1 MRHTSDQ
8 YDEWLTET
16 YEEDADEVRDDSD
29 VFDDFLDETFGIEI
43 NDTHKAVELSY
54 ADDDNEWLL
63 RKVDPPV
70 LLYHHTTDAFKDSI
84 RREGLRV
91 GQERSDRLMQNTQAG
106 VYLTLEAG
114 GTVPR
119 GYIQNAIRNYGGRP
133 LSLTV
138 RADWSDLWP
147 DPDDAD
153 ISSGR
158 SQFVTSYVPPR
169 DIVEYD

>member
-1 MRHTSDQ
+1 
-8 YDEWLTET
+8 
-16 YEEDADEVRDDSD
+16 
-29 VFDDFLDETFGIEI
+29 
-43 NDTHKAVELSY
+43 
-54 ADDDNEWLL
+54 
-63 RKVDPPV
+63 
-70 LLYHHTTDAFKDSI
+70 
-84 RREGLRV
+84 
-91 GQERSDRLMQNTQAG
+91 MQNTQAG

-153 ISSGR
+153 ISTGR